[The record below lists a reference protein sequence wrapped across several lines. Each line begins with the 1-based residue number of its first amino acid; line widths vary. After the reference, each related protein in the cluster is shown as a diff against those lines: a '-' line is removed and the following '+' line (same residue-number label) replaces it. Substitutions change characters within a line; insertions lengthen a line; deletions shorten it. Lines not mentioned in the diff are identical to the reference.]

1 MKKQELRSLIR
12 EEIKKTL
19 KEDININDK
28 SRLRELLI
36 EAFMTGA
43 YQSIKVLGEYDEPKL
58 KKFAEEHADV
68 YIKQMK

>member
-1 MKKQELRSLIR
+1 MKLSELRQLIK
-12 EEIKKTL
+12 EEIKNTL
-19 KEDININDK
+19 NEDININE

-58 KKFAEEHADV
+58 QKFAEEFADF
-68 YIKQMK
+68 YINKMR